1 MQGEAVKNGNTLI
14 LDPKDFSTP
23 YADKWGVLSSIKRI
37 NEDTLNAL
45 IEEWDLKK
53 ASPIKS
59 QTINSE
65 GWVAEALKG
74 TSESGRDKLGTKL
87 AGYYINHLSKEDVL
101 TLLLNWDTRNIP
113 PLGEKDIRKIVDSV
127 ARYEPQKLTERMR
140 QWVLEEP
147 GEFTNQDVY
156 RDLGLKTPNE
166 QAQARNALKRFKE
179 EGTIEYSGKRKGHW
193 KTINREVEI
202 MNFIDAPTET
212 LDLRLPFGIH
222 KMVETYPGNI
232 LVLAGFQNA
241 GKTAFLLNTVYGNM
255 RKFDV
260 HYFNSEMGDTEL
272 RKRLDMFTDIAL
284 SDWTF
289 TPYERS
295 DDFAD
300 VIRPGKGKLNIIDY
314 LEMHTNFFEIS
325 GRLAEIHKRLDGAV
339 AIVAIQKNPGSDM
352 GLGGYRGG
360 EKIPLPSKAKDMGTL

>member
-1 MQGEAVKNGNTLI
+1 
-14 LDPKDFSTP
+14 
-23 YADKWGVLSSIKRI
+23 
-37 NEDTLNAL
+37 
-45 IEEWDLKK
+45 
-53 ASPIKS
+53 
-59 QTINSE
+59 
-65 GWVAEALKG
+65 
-74 TSESGRDKLGTKL
+74 
-87 AGYYINHLSKEDVL
+87 
-101 TLLLNWDTRNIP
+101 
-113 PLGEKDIRKIVDSV
+113 
-127 ARYEPQKLTERMR
+127 
-140 QWVLEEP
+140 
-147 GEFTNQDVY
+147 
-156 RDLGLKTPNE
+156 
-166 QAQARNALKRFKE
+166 
-179 EGTIEYSGKRKGHW
+179 
-193 KTINREVEI
+193 

-260 HYFNSEMGDTEL
+260 HYFNSEVGDTEL